1 MCDYARFSDP
11 EKRQTMQKFDSIT
24 EFLKTG
30 DFHYRVFDM
39 GRKVCPISN
48 TDFEQ
53 IEKQKKLFPYPFQ
66 QKAWLAL
73 LFWPENK
80 QDQAVIW
87 FLQFPIDELGYLKQ
101 QSRDAFLIDLLEQ
114 TGKNIQAKQKG
125 EEVEDELGE
134 SPFAFKPREDR
145 LAMFHA
151 LATVELGQKPS
162 QHYQYAHDY
171 LLPKGEGGPGYEQW
185 QFLGVQGIADV
196 VTRLDEEDN
205 AALLADAIPQMPS
218 TPLQSFAHSLENII
232 FDKPLFDAILTRL
245 RLELNDAEDIVLL
258 AALIRSISSQ
268 AVGEEKTKVLTEV
281 LQSPAASQIEVI
293 AAISGRSWVDLE
305 NQKLLSLFVEKL
317 AFQEQMAFN
326 AILADLIMIP
336 GMRDL
341 VLATMRDENR
351 SAELTQRFG
360 QFMQAISS
368 S

>member
-1 MCDYARFSDP
+1 M
-11 EKRQTMQKFDSIT
+11 EKFDSIT
-24 EFLKTG
+24 DFFKTG
-30 DFHYRVFDM
+30 DFNYRVYDI
-39 GRKVCPISN
+39 GRKVYPISN
-48 TDFEQ
+48 QDFEQ
-53 IEKQKKLFPYPFQ
+53 IEKQKQLFPYPFQ

-80 QDQAVIW
+80 EDQAVIW

-101 QSRDAFLIDLLEQ
+101 QSRDAFLIDVLEQ

-125 EEVEDELGE
+125 NDIEDELGE

-171 LLPKGEGGPGYEQW
+171 LLPKEQGGPGYEQW
-185 QFLGVQGIADV
+185 QFLGLQGIADV
-196 VTRLDEEDN
+196 IARLSEENN
-205 AALLADAIPQMPS
+205 ASLLADAIPEMPS
-218 TPLQSFAHSLENII
+218 TPLQNFAHGLENVV
-232 FDKPLFDAILTRL
+232 FEKPLFDAILARL
-245 RLELNDAEDIVLL
+245 MCELESGEDVVLV
-258 AALIRSISSQ
+258 AALIRSISAQ
-268 AVGEEKTKVLTEV
+268 PVDAEKTKILTDV
-281 LQSPAASQIEVI
+281 LQSSMAKEIEVI

-305 NQKLLSLFVEKL
+305 NKALLGLFVEKL
-317 AFQEQMAFN
+317 AFQEQMAFS

-341 VLATMRDENR
+341 ILAGMRSENR
-351 SAELTQRFG
+351 SPELAQRFG
-360 QFMQAISS
+360 QFMQALSS

>member
-1 MCDYARFSDP
+1 M
-11 EKRQTMQKFDSIT
+11 EKFDSIT
-24 EFLKTG
+24 DFLKTE
-30 DFHYRVFDM
+30 DFNYRVFDM

-48 TDFEQ
+48 KDFEQ
-53 IEKQKKLFPYPFQ
+53 IEKQKQLFPYPFQ

-125 EEVEDELGE
+125 DAVEDELGE
-134 SPFAFKPREDR
+134 SPFAYKPREDR

-185 QFLGVQGIADV
+185 QFLGLQGIADV
-196 VTRLDEEDN
+196 VARLNEEKN
-205 AALLADAIPQMPS
+205 ATLLTDAISQMPS
-218 TPLQSFAHSLENII
+218 TPLQSFAHSLENVI
-232 FDKPLFDAILTRL
+232 FDKSLFDSILARL
-245 RLELNDAEDIVLL
+245 RHEINSGEDIGLV

-268 AVGEEKTKVLTEV
+268 PVGKEKTQILTEV
-281 LQSPAASQIEVI
+281 LQSPVANEIEVI
-293 AAISGRSWVDLE
+293 AAISGRCWVDLE
-305 NQKLLSLFVEKL
+305 NKELLNLFVEKL
-317 AFQEQMAFN
+317 AFQEQMAFS

-341 VLATMRDENR
+341 ILASMRSENR
-351 SAELTQRFG
+351 SPELTQRFG